1 MHVCSHVASF
11 SIRGLEPNRWLGVP
25 RTGSPPSILHNHR
38 FNSKSEPPGSNK
50 DQGPQ
55 SARASSP
62 AVESKHLPR
71 NMPSL
76 FGLRVRRPLSSP
88 SNPKLGARLVQEAQ
102 TKRELANVPYLVH
115 PNPQRP
121 RGTRQLTLKT
131 KTKNHQKELGA
142 DADFKE
148 KCNYKKLLGVDQIVS
163 STPPSAHSRPCQGR
177 PFGCA
182 ASEHPT
188 RTAPR
193 GGSARSSAKCIEI
206 SRWFKVAREK
216 PSPIWFLLRES
227 PSGLCPTSWVIPL
240 STSKMWAAY
249 CFHGACLLSLE
260 HPTLP

>member
-1 MHVCSHVASF
+1 MARCSENRKPHLSF
-11 SIRGLEPNRWLGVP
+11 TTIGSTPNPNHRADP
-25 RTGSPPSILHNHR
+25 RTRDRERKGNC
-38 FNSKSEPPGSNK
+38 
-50 DQGPQ
+50 
-55 SARASSP
+55 SP

-71 NMPSL
+71 NMPNL
-76 FGLRVRRPLSSP
+76 FGLRVRRPLSRP

-148 KCNYKKLLGVDQIVS
+148 KRNYKKLLGVDQIVS

-182 ASEHPT
+182 ASGHPT

-193 GGSARSSAKCIEI
+193 GGSARSSVEI
-206 SRWFKVAREK
+206 SLAASKPERNQIEVGPIELHISTEPMGANKQLFSLYEVWSKCGVVLLVFSRE
-216 PSPIWFLLRES
+216 
-227 PSGLCPTSWVIPL
+227 
-240 STSKMWAAY
+240 
-249 CFHGACLLSLE
+249 
-260 HPTLP
+260 